1 MQPGAQADLGH
12 GQHFNSETMS
22 LQANQSWGM
31 PSGQEHD
38 SEGSQAIII
47 EEQVVN
53 DGGNGLFWLWDDT
66 WDGVG
71 GGYV

>member
-1 MQPGAQADLGH
+1 
-12 GQHFNSETMS
+12 MS